1 MLKKLYKN
9 SESENNQKKR
19 KLRPGCS
26 KAKKKKEKKSKN
38 LQAQFFSSQ
47 INRIGLILKSVSSL
61 IQQFLHSLRKVLN
74 YIMLFRKTTSSHNYE
89 WNK

>member
-19 KLRPGCS
+19 KLRQGCS

-47 INRIGLILKSVSSL
+47 INLEVSFITDTAISTLLKEGVKLYYALSKNHKFS
-61 IQQFLHSLRKVLN
+61 
-74 YIMLFRKTTSSHNYE
+74 
-89 WNK
+89 